1 MYENYLV
8 YKCTTTLI
16 QLDKE
21 RGGAVSWKLDKN
33 KPICPQL
40 CEQLSVRIAAG
51 IYEPNAKLPS
61 VRELAVLAGVNP
73 NTVQRAYEVLEQK
86 GMIYTVRNSGTFVSE
101 DNAVAKESV
110 ESLRA
115 EKTKEY
121 FLQME
126 TLGFDAKNTK
136 EYVKEWE
143 V

>member
-1 MYENYLV
+1 M
-8 YKCTTTLI
+8 
-16 QLDKE
+16 
-21 RGGAVSWKLDKN
+21 SWRLDKN